1 MKGCEDY
8 EVEIEMRLHGA
19 LASAVELD
27 AHLATC
33 ASCRAFEELAK
44 RTEKT
49 MSSVAMAE
57 AQTIDWEQMK
67 TTLKSRVTRDALR
80 RTGVIAAIAVA
91 ELVAM
96 TTFEPNAKHL
106 STIMPSN
113 VLLMVGVVVIALVAA
128 MSRRWRMREY
138 ETTREDLSFFHR
150 SYLEGRLW
158 RTTALALFAIPFGM
172 SYWVVR
178 LPRAHVPPMEW
189 AGASLMALIFI
200 GIGVWSVTVVRP
212 RLQRELDAFKRRP

>member
-1 MKGCEDY
+1 MKSCDDY

-19 LASAVELD
+19 LASSAELD

-49 MSSVAMAE
+49 MSTIAIAE
-57 AQTIDWEQMK
+57 TQTIDWKQMK
-67 TTLKSRVTRDALR
+67 TALKSRVTHDALR
-80 RTGVIAAIAVA
+80 RTGVIAAIAAA

-96 TTFEPNAKHL
+96 TTFEPNEQHL

-113 VLLMVGVVVIALVAA
+113 VLLMAGVVVIALVAA
-128 MSRRWRMREY
+128 LSRRWRMREY

-158 RTTALALFAIPFGM
+158 RTTALALFAIPFGC
-172 SYWVVR
+172 SYWLVR
-178 LPRAHVPPMEW
+178 IPRAHVPPLEW

-200 GIGVWSVTVVRP
+200 GLGLWAVTVIRP